1 MTRYI
6 VFANRKGGCG
16 KTTTA
21 VNIARIFSINRKK
34 VLLVDLDPQAHAT
47 LSLSINPDPERPNI
61 YHLLNKKAS
70 FSDVVQMVCPESQT
84 VINPQNFSKN
94 LLSTDSTTAD
104 FKNYESSIGRLYII
118 PSSRNL
124 SVVETADPKFSAD
137 ELYLAEILH
146 ANALEFDYVF
156 IDPPPS
162 VGILSVSALVAA
174 KEAYIPMPMHFLAM
188 EGLAEMTRLIYQINA
203 AWNPELKLCGIIPTF
218 YNKNTRITKEIASDI
233 IKTFGADRLA
243 PPIRQNVA
251 LAESPGHGCSIFE
264 YAPDSIGA
272 DDYKTLAVFI
282 ENNVK

>member
-21 VNIARIFSINRKK
+21 VNIACIFSIKNKK

-47 LSLSINPDPERPNI
+47 LSLRINPDPEKPNI
-61 YHLLNKKAS
+61 YNLLDKKAS
-70 FSDVVQMVCPESQT
+70 FKE
-84 VINPQNFSKN
+84 VIQQVITTPKINCHSITNKNDEKREKSRSKN
-94 LLSTDSTTAD
+94 
-104 FKNYESSIGRLYII
+104 LYII

-124 SVVETADPKFSAD
+124 SVVEMNAPRFSGD

-146 ANALEFDYVF
+146 NNASEFDYVI

-203 AWNPELKLCGIIPTF
+203 TWNPELKLCGIIPTF

-233 IKTFGADRLA
+233 VNTFGTGRLA

-251 LAESPGHGCSIFE
+251 LAEAPGHGCSIFE

-272 DDYKTLAVFI
+272 EDYETLAMFI

>member
-70 FSDVVQMVCPESQT
+70 FKDVVQQVLLSSQT
-84 VINPQNFSKN
+84 VN
-94 LLSTDSTTAD
+94 
-104 FKNYESSIGRLYII
+104 SSLYII
-118 PSSRNL
+118 ASSRNL

>member
-1 MTRYI
+1 MMNRYI

-21 VNIARIFSINRKK
+21 VNISCLFAMKGKK
-34 VLLVDLDPQAHAT
+34 VLLIDLDPQAHAT
-47 LSLSINPDPERPNI
+47 LSLNINPDPDRPNI

-70 FSDVVQMVCPESQT
+70 FKDVVQQVLLSSQT
-84 VINPQNFSKN
+84 VN
-94 LLSTDSTTAD
+94 
-104 FKNYESSIGRLYII
+104 SSLYII

-124 SVVETADPKFSAD
+124 SVVEISAPKFSGD

-146 ANALEFDYVF
+146 TNALEFDYVI

-162 VGILSVSALVAA
+162 VGILSISALVAA

-203 AWNPELKLCGIIPTF
+203 TWNPELKLCGIIPTF

-233 IKTFGADRLA
+233 IKTFGADRLT

-251 LAESPGHGCSIFE
+251 LAEAPGHGSSIFE
-264 YAPDSIGA
+264 YAPESIGA
-272 DDYKTLAVFI
+272 EDYQSLALFI
-282 ENNVK
+282 ENID

>member
-1 MTRYI
+1 MSRYI

-21 VNIARIFSINRKK
+21 VNISYIFAAQNKK
-34 VLLVDLDPQAHAT
+34 VLLIDLDPQAHAT
-47 LSLSINPDPERPNI
+47 LSLNINPDPERPNI
-61 YHLLNKKAS
+61 YHLLDKKAS
-70 FSDVVQMVCPESQT
+70 FKDVVQRVVPASQ
-84 VINPQNFSKN
+84 IISN
-94 LLSTDSTTAD
+94 LPNDPKQD
-104 FKNYESSIGRLYII
+104 RIKVDNLYII

-124 SVVETADPKFSAD
+124 SVVEISGPKFSGD

-146 ANALEFDYVF
+146 NNASEFDYVI

-203 AWNPELKLCGIIPTF
+203 TWNPELKLYGIIPTF
-218 YNKNTRITKEIASDI
+218 YNKNTRIAKEIASDI
-233 IKTFGADRLA
+233 VKTFGAKSLA

-251 LAESPGHGCSIFE
+251 LAEAPGHGTSIFE

-272 DDYKTLAVFI
+272 EDYESLANFI
-282 ENNVK
+282 EAKGDNF